1 MHKIIIVDD
10 ERAVRYSFER
20 AFAEEY
26 VIITAENGM
35 DAIEKVKREQPD
47 IVLMDIKMPV
57 LNGIEALKEIKKI
70 NSHIP
75 VIMMTAFGDT
85 DTAIEAMKEG
95 AYDYI
100 TKPFENDE
108 LRTIIKKG
116 LTSLRLFKEAS
127 CFYIDD
133 MPENEVRIVGKSNA
147 ILNICKLIGQVATTN
162 VPVMLLGES
171 GVGKELVARAIH
183 YHSQRKNKPF
193 ISVNCSALPDS
204 LVESE
209 LFGYEQGAFTGA
221 DRRRIGK
228 FEQCSGGTIFL
239 DEIGD
244 MSSLTQSKV
253 LRVLQDSTFE
263 RLGGNQAIKVDVR
276 IIAATNKNL
285 SEEISKNRFRSD
297 LYHRLNVVS
306 INIPPLS
313 ERLEDI
319 PLLVEYFIKRAN
331 RETNNNIKGFS
342 SDVIDMLQNYS
353 WPGNVREL
361 ENTIRRAVIF
371 AKGNILRQEDLV
383 IPNPELSKGFIDA
396 LNHIIDDILRSGGNK
411 PYDMVI
417 SEVEKALIKR
427 ALELTKGNQ
436 VKASSL
442 LGITRVTLRKKIE
455 EYNLQFPV

>member
-183 YHSQRKNKPF
+183 YHSYRKNKPF

-371 AKGNILRQEDLV
+371 AKGNILRKEDLV

>member
-1 MHKIIIVDD
+1 
-10 ERAVRYSFER
+10 
-20 AFAEEY
+20 
-26 VIITAENGM
+26 
-35 DAIEKVKREQPD
+35 
-47 IVLMDIKMPV
+47 
-57 LNGIEALKEIKKI
+57 
-70 NSHIP
+70 
-75 VIMMTAFGDT
+75 
-85 DTAIEAMKEG
+85 
-95 AYDYI
+95 
-100 TKPFENDE
+100 
-108 LRTIIKKG
+108 
-116 LTSLRLFKEAS
+116 
-127 CFYIDD
+127 
-133 MPENEVRIVGKSNA
+133 
-147 ILNICKLIGQVATTN
+147 
-162 VPVMLLGES
+162 
-171 GVGKELVARAIH
+171 
-183 YHSQRKNKPF
+183 
-193 ISVNCSALPDS
+193 
-204 LVESE
+204 
-209 LFGYEQGAFTGA
+209 
-221 DRRRIGK
+221 
-228 FEQCSGGTIFL
+228 
-239 DEIGD
+239 
-244 MSSLTQSKV
+244 V

-285 SEEISKNRFRSD
+285 SEEISKNCFRSD

-306 INIPPLS
+306 INIPPLR

-319 PLLVEYFIKRAN
+319 PILLEYFIKRAN

-371 AKGNILRQEDLV
+371 AKGNILRKEDLV